1 MTEILARGP
10 VTFSD
15 LEQCVYP
22 SVVHDVIPRASSVAA
37 VHLLKALQ
45 SGAARPAAAGFL
57 LTGAPR

>member
-1 MTEILARGP
+1 MTEMLTRGP

-15 LEQCVYP
+15 LERCVYP
-22 SVVHDVIPRASSVAA
+22 SVVHDVIPWASSVAA

-45 SGAARPAAAGFL
+45 SGAARPAADGFQ